1 MDVNTFNLKMLGFQF
16 LQISDDYYAFRRKH
30 GRWDLWNAK
39 NDTDTLLDSA
49 KELLQYKIGD
59 ATVSDILDALEEN
72 DGFTIALDGG
82 RGASGAGGQT
92 FSFGHA
98 AKRMQRYSR
107 SDFPARINVAT
118 KTKNV
123 ESAIK
128 TFMSKAAERP
138 DREHGITLDSMGFAS
153 QYVHGG
159 KHSVAIGSKNK
170 GDLVVHNHP
179 GGGSFSDTD
188 LISTAQDR
196 RSRGVVATYDSGMF
210 GRGYRIVEKGTHF
223 KAEGFTRAVRTAK
236 MRGKSYDDAVD
247 RWLSRNQ
254 KKYGYRFKNVKL

>member
-1 MDVNTFNLKMLGFQF
+1 MDVNTFNLKMMGYQF
-16 LQISDDYYAFRRKH
+16 LQISYDYYAFRRSH
-30 GRWDLWNAK
+30 GRWDLWNAR
-39 NDTDTLLDSA
+39 NDTDTLLNSTE
-49 KELLQYKIGD
+49 ELLQYQIGE
-59 ATVSDILDALEEN
+59 ATVSDILDELDD
-72 DGFTIALDGG
+72 DGFAVPLDGG
-82 RGASGAGGQT
+82 RGASGSGGQE

-98 AKRMQRYSR
+98 SGGSKRGYNR

-128 TFMSKAAERP
+128 TFMNKAAEHP
-138 DREHGITLDSMGFAS
+138 GREHGITLDRMGFAS

-159 KHSVAIGSKNK
+159 ATSVMIGSRNK

-179 GGGSFSDTD
+179 SGGSFSDSD

-196 RSRGVVATYDSGMF
+196 RSRGIVATYDQGMF

-223 KAEGFTRAVRTAK
+223 KAEKFAKAVKTAK
-236 MRGKSYDDAVD
+236 MRGKSYDDAAD
-247 RWLSRNQ
+247 RWLARNQ